1 MQSKEGQCSLGRI
14 IGRTASNYDK
24 VHSTYDPH
32 SQLWDRKLPCSKK
45 TIKTKNNKKKTLK
58 PLGTDVYTIKN
69 GWIFINTGSNKLIT
83 QLTHT
88 QTEFSLTEA
97 KKLVIISS

>member
-1 MQSKEGQCSLGRI
+1 MTKCTQHMIHIHNSGTE
-14 IGRTASNYDK
+14 NY
-24 VHSTYDPH
+24 HA
-32 SQLWDRKLPCSKK
+32 Q
-45 TIKTKNNKKKTLK
+45 KNNLKKQQQKKTLK
-58 PLGTDVYTIKN
+58 PLGTDVYTIEN

>member
-1 MQSKEGQCSLGRI
+1 ML
-14 IGRTASNYDK
+14 N
-24 VHSTYDPH
+24 
-32 SQLWDRKLPCSKK
+32 K
-45 TIKTKNNKKKTLK
+45 TIKKNNKKKTLK
-58 PLGTDVYTIKN
+58 PPGTDVYTIKN

-88 QTEFSLTEA
+88 QSERSLTEA

>member
-1 MQSKEGQCSLGRI
+1 MTKCTQHMIHIHNSGTE
-14 IGRTASNYDK
+14 NY
-24 VHSTYDPH
+24 HA
-32 SQLWDRKLPCSKK
+32 Q
-45 TIKTKNNKKKTLK
+45 KNQQKKTLK

-97 KKLVIISS
+97 NKLVIISS